1 MAVLETVVVVAVPGT
16 AAAPA
21 VVPGTAAVVAV
32 VPGTAAAVAVAPGTV
47 AVVEVAVAALGTVV
61 VAAVA
66 VLGTVVEGAVLH
78 APDVHQHLP
87 GLEQKKKKKHCQYLD
102 LCLPEQKTI
111 YQYK

>member
-1 MAVLETVVVVAVPGT
+1 MAVLETVVVV
-16 AAAPA
+16 
-21 VVPGTAAVVAV
+21 VVA

-47 AVVEVAVAALGTVV
+47 AVVEVAVVALGTVV